1 MGRMRS
7 ENLKRYY
14 ERIFIQIRVNFSI
27 QNVHSCVVRRR
38 GKQRIFLWNATL
50 CEKHKTGKKPEKYI
64 GNQHKIAP

>member
-1 MGRMRS
+1 MERTIQHSFTIMGRMRS

-38 GKQRIFLWNATL
+38 GKQRIFFMERDAL
-50 CEKHKTGKKPEKYI
+50 
-64 GNQHKIAP
+64 